1 MCNIADIEDQFSKFK
16 DLIPD
21 DMKIPITNMV
31 TDLIEYNDTDY
42 DRLMYQ
48 LKRKYRISPKKSQML
63 YIFKKC
69 NKQNIYLEE
78 FLISNSVRR
87 FSGVMVIAVLTSPY
101 PEYTDRN
108 GKIKK
113 QRFSCKKNCYYCPSE
128 IGQPRSYLKHEPAVQ
143 RANRND
149 FDPVRQFNDRATTYL
164 INGHPVDKIELIV
177 LGGTWSEYPAE
188 YQEYFVKMLFYAA
201 NTFYDTNK
209 REPLDMESEHKL
221 NEDAKCKI
229 IGLTLETRP
238 DSITPEEIIRFRYF
252 GCTRIQIGVQ
262 HTDDEILRRVNRGC
276 YLKDTIRAIQLLKD
290 ACYKIDI
297 HLMPDLPFSSP
308 EKDKKMFDMVLN
320 SPDLQ
325 VDQWKIYPCE
335 IVPWTIIK
343 KWYENGT
350 YKPYSHEDLIDVIL
364 DVKTKVHPW
373 IRLNRVIRDIPNEY
387 IIGGNNVTNL
397 RQYLIQMLK
406 DQGKKCKCIRCRE
419 VRYKQ
424 KFDGIKLIVRQYE
437 SSGGQEYFISYESLN
452 EETIFGF
459 LRLRLSKNAGIGCI
473 KEIENSALIRELHV
487 YGKMMPTDKRNE
499 INGMQHRGYGKKLMK
514 KAEEIAIR
522 NGYNRMAVISGIGVK
537 NYYRKIG
544 YHSEGTFMVKNL

>member
-1 MCNIADIEDQFSKFK
+1 
-16 DLIPD
+16 
-21 DMKIPITNMV
+21 
-31 TDLIEYNDTDY
+31 
-42 DRLMYQ
+42 
-48 LKRKYRISPKKSQML
+48 
-63 YIFKKC
+63 
-69 NKQNIYLEE
+69 
-78 FLISNSVRR
+78 
-87 FSGVMVIAVLTSPY
+87 
-101 PEYTDRN
+101 
-108 GKIKK
+108 
-113 QRFSCKKNCYYCPSE
+113 
-128 IGQPRSYLKHEPAVQ
+128 
-143 RANRND
+143 
-149 FDPVRQFNDRATTYL
+149 
-164 INGHPVDKIELIV
+164 
-177 LGGTWSEYPAE
+177 
-188 YQEYFVKMLFYAA
+188 
-201 NTFYDTNK
+201 
-209 REPLDMESEHKL
+209 
-221 NEDAKCKI
+221 
-229 IGLTLETRP
+229 
-238 DSITPEEIIRFRYF
+238 
-252 GCTRIQIGVQ
+252 
-262 HTDDEILRRVNRGC
+262 
-276 YLKDTIRAIQLLKD
+276 
-290 ACYKIDI
+290 
-297 HLMPDLPFSSP
+297 MPDLPFSSP